1 MLERDGWTVVG
12 APWQGQDVVYDVLA
26 RHGERTWA
34 LRLIDTPLLPD
45 AANDLL
51 SADLLAEGDADCGL
65 VIGQTETGYVG
76 LNVSFD
82 PDRAAQLMNLTREAL
97 EVSYHL

>member
-12 APWQGQDVVYDVLA
+12 APWRGRDVVYDLLA

-45 AANDLL
+45 AAKDLL

-76 LNVSFD
+76 LDVDFD
-82 PDRAAQLMNLTREAL
+82 QSRAIELVHRTREAL